1 VCVLELLN
9 EVRFGGV
16 AERLE
21 IREDTRG
28 LGQTEITLGTVPIDS
43 YGIGKSSVWFTRTKV
58 VATTPCHS
66 QAREPGKPLTCY
78 RCRTVIA

>member
-1 VCVLELLN
+1 VLELLN

-28 LGQTEITLGTVPIDS
+28 LGQRETTLGTVPID
-43 YGIGKSSVWFTRTKV
+43 
-58 VATTPCHS
+58 
-66 QAREPGKPLTCY
+66 RERPRSERFPLTPMALANHPFGLLVP
-78 RCRTVIA
+78 RWLPPPPV